1 VGVRATDLVLVLT
14 FGLGLTGCF
23 SPDVS
28 GGPSATD
35 GAPPQADGPG
45 RVVDAAPPP
54 IDACRSC
61 AEAVAAFRFQ
71 GTVDDEIAG
80 HHGNQVG
87 AGLAFV
93 PGRAG
98 LALRLGDD
106 ASYVHVPD
114 SDTFDLTAGR
124 VSLWFRLGDT
134 PAGDLGL
141 LSRDAGGTEQGGH
154 FNLRVGHDRR
164 VVARIQQQSSPTIE
178 MYRCSTTTIDDN
190 AWHQVEVEFRAWRAD
205 HVGRRRGRGRHQLD
219 RRWWSGSR
227 LRRGLDRGHGR
238 QQQPA
243 GARRPDRHVERGH
256 RAARG
261 GRRHRRRPRRRRA
274 VAPAVASSP

>member
-1 VGVRATDLVLVLT
+1 MGVRATDLVLVLT

-190 AWHQVEVEFRAWRAD
+190 AWHQVEVEF
-205 HVGRRRGRGRHQLD
+205 GPG
-219 RRWWSGSR
+219 
-227 LRRGLDRGHGR
+227 GLTMWVDGAVAGGTSWTDGGGQAHDC
-238 QQQPA
+238 A
-243 GARRPDRHVERGH
+243 GAWT
-256 RAARG
+256 G
-261 GRRHRRRPRRRRA
+261 GMAGNNNPLVLGALTVTSSEGTGLPVVA
-274 VAPAVASSP
+274 VATGVDLDDVELWRLP